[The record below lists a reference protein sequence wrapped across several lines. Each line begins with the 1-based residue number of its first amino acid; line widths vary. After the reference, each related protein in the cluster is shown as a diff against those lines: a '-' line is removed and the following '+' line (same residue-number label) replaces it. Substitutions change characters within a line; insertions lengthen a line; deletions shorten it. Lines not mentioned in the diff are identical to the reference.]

1 MIEFV
6 YLIAVFVFGIVIWGI
21 VVELR
26 KKTDKEETSEIK
38 NERFHESQRGKLPK
52 SNLQDRS
59 KILTKSTPTLPKT
72 MPKKEPKPE
81 SIPEKTKKLEQEPSE
96 KPEDVQSELT
106 NQKSPYLK
114 EIQNLLEKIKIT
126 KQELS
131 DYRPPKRK
139 TTKSS
144 KNKEKSTHK
153 IKK

>member
-26 KKTDKEETSEIK
+26 KKTDKEETPEIK

-72 MPKKEPKPE
+72 MPKKEPTPDLFQ
-81 SIPEKTKKLEQEPSE
+81 KKQRT
-96 KPEDVQSELT
+96 QSMNTQKNT
-106 NQKSPYLK
+106 NMFNLNSPIK
-114 EIQNLLEKIKIT
+114 NHHTWRRFKI
-126 KQELS
+126 S
-131 DYRPPKRK
+131 
-139 TTKSS
+139 
-144 KNKEKSTHK
+144 
-153 IKK
+153 